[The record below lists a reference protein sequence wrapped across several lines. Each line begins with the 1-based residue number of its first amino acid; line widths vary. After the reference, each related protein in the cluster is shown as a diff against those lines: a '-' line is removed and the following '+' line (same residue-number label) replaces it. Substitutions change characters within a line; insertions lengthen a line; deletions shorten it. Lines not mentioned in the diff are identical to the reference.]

1 MRAYWGGAHS
11 VFGRIVHLLVL
22 TTLLTGCAMPPLAS
36 ATLLTPGAIL
46 LTKQIRQEQA
56 ATLQPYLEKLARLDP
71 TDVVRVIVQY
81 QKEPTA
87 LLAQLAK
94 NHGVIVNELALIDAL
109 VIDVQAGALPALAA
123 DERVRW
129 IALDAP
135 VRKSDVTD
143 GSSGNIRDDFDQIS
157 FAGSSGALPW
167 AGAWQEIGEMDGAAA
182 GNVAV
187 VAFWGGALQG
197 LRLQGAQMGAA
208 RALLLDRAETLH
220 LGLSFRR
227 KGFMETD
234 YVAMELSRDGGATWQ
249 EVTRF
254 AGPVSDAEMQ
264 YGDYDLTAYLAQQV
278 TLRFVTAPTM
288 SADAAFYMDAIDVR
302 PTYSAESSAA
312 ANQIFLPIIAG
323 AGNAEPNLFAAT
335 ARSKEEALVTASAT
349 QACNYYCFDLSKLA
363 STYVKAIR
371 ADQLWNVPPYVRG
384 WGVTVAVVD
393 SGISPHPDLNDY
405 NGHSRIVAQV
415 NFVPNSSVPD
425 DFYGHGTHVAG
436 TIAGLGTSSGGV
448 YMGVAPEARLVDV
461 KVTDDYGMGN
471 TSDVVAGLQWIYNNR
486 NIYNIKVANLSLNST
501 VPETYHTSA
510 LDAAL
515 EVLWFNK
522 IVVVVSSGNDGKE
535 KLYPPANDPFAI
547 VVGSTDTKNTV
558 DIGDDKLSS
567 FSAYGMTSDG
577 FNKPDLVAPGQDI
590 VSLLAGDDI
599 NLKKVLPLNAI
610 LGYANKYF
618 KMSGTSMASAVMSG
632 AVALLLEA
640 DPKLTPDQV
649 KYRLLSTARPFAAN
663 NSTCATGSGYLDLY
677 AAIYSQSTQSAN
689 TGLQAS
695 QLLSSG
701 SNPIT
706 WGSVSWNSVSWNS
719 VSWNSVSWNS
729 VSWNSVSWNSV
740 SWNSNS
746 NGGGNGNTDCGASFS
761 ALTLVNAQTN
771 RDVQPLYENVI
782 IDLDSI
788 GTSYLTV
795 RADPVGPVKS
805 VKFIVNNVYSKIES
819 AAPYALY
826 GDSNGNYGGTTFYPG
841 TYETEVSAYD
851 KTNASG
857 TLLASQKFQA
867 IIISSNYRPRLH
879 SIRSNFC
886 IEGSRGSSNQGIQ
899 MKQDGCSGINDEQ
912 TFRIK
917 PVAGQKDLVN
927 LVNSS
932 NGFCLDIEGASTG
945 SGAKVIQWSCHG
957 GTNQQFRLKGAGNN
971 AFYLIAVHSGKCLDA
986 SNRNLWGGTVT
997 QESCANGNTDQQ
1009 WRLD

>member
-1 MRAYWGGAHS
+1 MRAYFGGVWS
-11 VFGRIVHLLVL
+11 SFGRLVYIVTVTALLAGCAIPPIASTTML
-22 TTLLTGCAMPPLAS
+22 TAGSTLLANQG
-36 ATLLTPGAIL
+36 
-46 LTKQIRQEQA
+46 RQDPVA
-56 ATLQPYLEKLARLDP
+56 KLQPYLAKLALLDP
-71 TDVVRVIVQY
+71 TDIVRVIVQY
-81 QKEPTA
+81 QGEPA
-87 LLAQLAK
+87 PLLSQLAK
-94 NHGVIVNELALIDAL
+94 NNAVVVNDLALIDAL
-109 VIDVQAGALPALAA
+109 VVTVRADTLPALAA
-123 DERVRW
+123 HESVRW

-135 VRKSDVTD
+135 VRKSDATD
-143 GSSGNIRDDFDQIS
+143 GSSGNIRDDFEQVS
-157 FAGSSGALPW
+157 FSGSNGALPW
-167 AGAWQEIGEMDGAAA
+167 AGAWQEIGEADGAAA

-187 VAFWGGALQG
+187 ATFWGGALQG
-197 LRLQGAQMGAA
+197 LRLQGAGMGAS
-208 RALLLDRAETLH
+208 RAFMLETANTLH

-227 KGFMETD
+227 KGFTETD
-234 YVAMELSRDGGATWQ
+234 YVVMELSRDAGATWQ
-249 EVTRF
+249 EATRF
-254 AGPVSDAEMQ
+254 SGPLTDPEMQ
-264 YGDYDLTAYLAQQV
+264 YGDYDLTAYLADQV
-278 TLRFVTAPTM
+278 SVRFVTAPTM
-288 SADAAFYMDAIDVR
+288 SADAAFYVDAIDLR
-302 PTYSAESSAA
+302 PTYPADSSVA
-312 ANQIFLPIIAG
+312 ANQIFLPLIAG
-323 AGNAEPNLFAAT
+323 AGSAEPSLFAAT

-349 QACNYYCFDLSKLA
+349 QACNYYCFDLSKLT
-363 STYVKAIR
+363 STYIKAIR
-371 ADQLWNVPPYVRG
+371 AEQLWNVSPYVRG

-415 NFVPNSSVPD
+415 NFVPNSSIPD

-436 TIAGLGTSSGGV
+436 TIAGLGTSSNGA

-471 TSDVVAGLQWIYNNR
+471 TSDVVAGLQWVYNNR
-486 NIYNIKVANLSLNST
+486 DTYNIKVANLSLNST

-535 KLYPPANDPFAI
+535 KLYPPANDPFVI
-547 VVGSTDTKNTV
+547 VVGSTDTKNTA
-558 DIGDDKLSS
+558 DIGDDKLSN
-567 FSAYGMTSDG
+567 FSVYGMTADG

-590 VSLLAGDDI
+590 VSLLAGDDT
-599 NLKKVLPLNAI
+599 NLKKVLPLNSI

-618 KMSGTSMASAVMSG
+618 KMSGTSMASAVISG

-640 DPKLTPDQV
+640 DPRLTPDQV
-649 KYRLLSTARPFAAN
+649 KYRLLSTSRPFAAN
-663 NSTCATGSGYLDLY
+663 NSTCATGSGYLDIY
-677 AAIYSQSTQSAN
+677 AAVNSRSTQSAN

-761 ALTLVNAQTN
+761 GLTLVNAQTN

-795 RADPVGPVKS
+795 RADPVGPVQS
-805 VKFIVNNVYSKIES
+805 VKFDVSNGYSKIES
-819 AAPYALY
+819 AAPYAMY
-826 GDSNGNYGGTTFYPG
+826 GDSNGNYAGSTFSPG
-841 TYETEVSAYD
+841 AYETEVSAYD
-851 KTNASG
+851 KSNASG

-867 IIISSNYRPRLH
+867 IVISSNYRPKL
-879 SIRSNFC
+879 RSVSSNLC
-886 IEGSRGSSNQGIQ
+886 IEGSRWSSNQGMQ
-899 MKQDGCSGINDEQ
+899 MQQDFCSGYNNEQ

-917 PVAGQKDLVN
+917 PVAGQKDVVN

-932 NGFCLDIEGASTG
+932 NGFCLDVNGASTG
-945 SGAKVIQWSCHG
+945 SGAKVIQWSCNG
-957 GTNQQFRLKGAGNN
+957 ATNQQFRLKGAGNN
-971 AFYLIAVHSGKCLDA
+971 AFYLIAVHSGKCVDA

-997 QESCANGNTDQQ
+997 QESCVNGDTDQQ